1 MDSDLFYRS
10 LFDVMPVAICIATDG
25 KIVFVNPACLRILG
39 ASHSEQIV
47 AHAMT
52 EFIHPLDQNRSL
64 IRLNKAGA
72 DWANAPSQFRLRG
85 LNGEMKMLL
94 SSSMPIRYAGRDAIL
109 ITGMDMTA
117 HAEMAEQLRLSELN
131 FRRLFENMQDVYY
144 RTDAKGVVQMVG
156 PGVRNV
162 LGYEPSEIEGKT
174 AESYYPQAAD
184 SDAMKK
190 AIMEHGKVADFP
202 GQMVR
207 KDGRIIDIAITS
219 RAIYDEYGTFS
230 GIEGIYRDVTQRK
243 MMERELQRLATTDPL
258 TNIANRRS
266 FLEQAEHIF
275 KGTQRYHSSITL
287 LMLDLDLFKA
297 INDKYGHL
305 GGDKV
310 LSRFA
315 QTVGLE
321 LRDSDVFGRLGGEE
335 FCVLL
340 QHASQDEAMTVA
352 ERIRTRV
359 QELDF
364 EDPDG
369 AIFKLTV
376 SIGVT
381 TNFEGDERLAKLLER
396 ADKALYKAKHSG
408 RNKVVWFS

>member
-10 LFDVMPVAICIATDG
+10 LFDTMPVAVSIVADG
-25 KIVFVNPACLRILG
+25 KIVFANPATLSLL
-39 ASHSEQIV
+39 AATHSEQVLGHPI
-47 AHAMT
+47 T
-52 EFIHPLDQNRSL
+52 EFIHLLDQTRSQT
-64 IRLNKAGA
+64 RLNKAGPE
-72 DWANAPSQFRLRG
+72 WSNTPSQFRLRAA
-85 LNGEMKMLL
+85 NGEMKMLL
-94 SSSMPIRYAGRDAIL
+94 SSSQSIAYEGRDAIL

-117 HAEMAEQLRLSELN
+117 QAEMAEQLRVSELN

-184 SDAMKK
+184 SDAVKK
-190 AIMEHGKVADFP
+190 AIMEDGKVADFP

-207 KDGRIIDIAITS
+207 KDGRVIDIAITS
-219 RAIYDEYGTFS
+219 RAIYDENGAFA

-275 KGTQRYHSSITL
+275 KSTQRYHDSITL

-310 LSRFA
+310 LTRFA
-315 QTVGLE
+315 QTVALE

-340 QHASQDEAMTVA
+340 QHASKDEAMTVA

-369 AIFKLTV
+369 ALFKLTV

-396 ADKALYKAKHSG
+396 ADKALYTAKHSG